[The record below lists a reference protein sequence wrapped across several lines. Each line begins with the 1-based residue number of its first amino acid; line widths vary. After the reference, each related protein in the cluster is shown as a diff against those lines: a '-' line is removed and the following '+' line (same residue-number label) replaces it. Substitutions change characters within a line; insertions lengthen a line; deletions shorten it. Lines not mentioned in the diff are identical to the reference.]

1 MANKEELLE
10 VLKGVIDPEIG
21 INIVDLG
28 LVYDVESTEDTNTVT
43 MTLTTPGCP
52 MHNSITSWVENVVK
66 HLEPE
71 KKVIVN
77 LVWEPQWTP
86 DKMSIEARQELGHR
100 G

>member
-1 MANKEELLE
+1 MANKQEILE

-28 LVYDVESTEDTNTVT
+28 LVYEVESKTDINIIT

-52 MHNSITSWVENVVK
+52 MHSSISTWVENVIG

-71 KKVIVN
+71 KKVVVN

-86 DKMSIEARQELGHR
+86 AKMTREAREQLGM
-100 G
+100 

>member
-28 LVYDVESTEDTNTVT
+28 LVYEVESAEDTNTIT

-52 MHNSITSWVENVVK
+52 MHNSITAWVENVVK

-86 DKMSIEARQELGHR
+86 DKMTREAKSELGF
-100 G
+100 

>member
-1 MANKEELLE
+1 MANKEEILE

-21 INIVDLG
+21 VNIVDLG
-28 LVYDVESTEDTNTVT
+28 FVYEVESNENENIIT

-52 MHNSITSWVENVVK
+52 MHNSITGWVEK
-66 HLEPE
+66 IISQFEPE

-86 DKMSIEARQELGHR
+86 DKMTRDAKEQLGM
-100 G
+100 